1 MRVRLT
7 RLARSD
13 LLAISDHL
21 TDQGHSNSDAVLRR
35 IAARYQQ
42 LSLFPNRGAPR
53 SDLLAGVRMLVVE
66 RWLVFYLVR
75 SDAVLVLRIIDGTR
89 DLSAI
94 SIAPD
99 QDMS

>member
-1 MRVRLT
+1 
-7 RLARSD
+7 
-13 LLAISDHL
+13 
-21 TDQGHSNSDAVLRR
+21 
-35 IAARYQQ
+35 
-42 LSLFPNRGAPR
+42 
-53 SDLLAGVRMLVVE
+53 MLVVE